1 MNLSIIVL
9 WTPREPYRGRRC
21 NRAEGKHPV
30 RIEGI
35 SETTD
40 ADLVI
45 EVVAGDAAAFAH
57 LVRRHAPIPKRMAVF
72 WGAGADSDDVVQE
85 AFVKAYA
92 ALPRFRS
99 DGEFRPWL
107 LCIVRN
113 EIRNLF
119 RGRSRRAARE
129 EMARSLLDLPTSDP
143 EDAALNSGRREEL
156 LAGIRRLA
164 VPLREVVI
172 CRYLMELSESET
184 AVALRI
190 PPGTVKSRLH
200 RALTI
205 LRTEVADVI
214 AD

>member
-1 MNLSIIVL
+1 M
-9 WTPREPYRGRRC
+9 
-21 NRAEGKHPV
+21 
-30 RIEGI
+30 
-35 SETTD
+35 
-40 ADLVI
+40 I

-57 LVRRHAPIPKRMAVF
+57 LVRRHAPMAKRMAVF

-113 EIRNLF
+113 ETRNLF

-143 EDAALNSGRREEL
+143 EDAALSSGRREEL
-156 LAGIRRLA
+156 LGRHPATGCPAARSGDLPLSDGALGVRDCRRTAHPARHRQVASAQGLYDLADGGGRCRRRLTS
-164 VPLREVVI
+164 I
-172 CRYLMELSESET
+172 KSSENWAE
-184 AVALRI
+184 
-190 PPGTVKSRLH
+190 H
-200 RALTI
+200 
-205 LRTEVADVI
+205 
-214 AD
+214 

>member
-1 MNLSIIVL
+1 
-9 WTPREPYRGRRC
+9 
-21 NRAEGKHPV
+21 V

-35 SETTD
+35 GETTD
-40 ADLVI
+40 ADLVAK
-45 EVVAGDAAAFAH
+45 VVAGDPAAFAH
-57 LVRRHAPIPKRMAVF
+57 LVRLHAPMAKRMAVF

-92 ALPRFRS
+92 VLPRFRS

-107 LCIVRN
+107 LRIVRN
-113 EIRNLF
+113 ETRNLF

-129 EMARSLLDLPTSDP
+129 EAAQGLLDLPTSDP
-143 EDAALNSGRREEL
+143 ENAALSSGRREQL
-156 LAGIRRLA
+156 LAGIRLLA

-172 CRYLMELSESET
+172 CRYLLELSESET

-205 LRTEVADVI
+205 LRTEVADAV